1 MQIRTQDIA
10 EKSFDVIIVGGGISG
25 AWLSLHCAQN
35 NLKTLLLEQ
44 QDYASQ
50 TSSASSKLLHGGIR
64 YLQQMQFGKVRES
77 ALERAEFMY
86 AAPHLSTAVPFI
98 VPTYPDFK
106 RSKFFLNCGMLA
118 YKTLCIGENKVI
130 DSKEQVL
137 PGSTSISKEQ
147 LNKLVDLG
155 DEPHTG
161 GVVFYE
167 QHMLDSERMVLAI
180 LRTAQQHGAT
190 TLNYASVEGFLGDA
204 CNVTGVKVRDQLSG
218 ETCEISSK
226 LVINAA
232 GPWIDDLNNNLSH
245 AADAPR
251 ISGFAVGSH
260 LVTRKLSNHAIA
272 LTTNY
277 QSDAKIDRGGRH
289 VFVIP
294 WRDQS
299 LIGTSYEET
308 EQPEKDMS
316 VTTSQIEQLLDAV
329 NQNIPTANL
338 TSKDIVAAYSGLYP
352 LNTDDIQTSVYQ
364 GTGEYRIID
373 HKQTNGVSGLIT
385 ALGAKFTTARKL
397 SELSLKLVEKKLG
410 VKLKAKRCKLIGADY
425 QSQQALLLNAID
437 KHKQQLSEVTIS
449 HLCSLY
455 GSEVDEFIELVSKYA
470 DWDKPLSSN
479 FSDIAGQV
487 IWAIEKE
494 QATNLQ
500 DIVFRRTSLALLG
513 IDQQGIDSIIGVMS
527 KQLNWS
533 EVEQNNQRQQYQQRI
548 AKNQAAIAELSN
560 G

>member
-1 MQIRTQDIA
+1 MHRNFQDIA
-10 EKSFDVIIVGGGISG
+10 EQSFDVIIVGGGISG

-35 NLKTLLLEQ
+35 GLKTLLLEQ

-118 YKTLCIGENKVI
+118 YRTLCIGENKVI
-130 DSKEQVL
+130 NSKEQTL
-137 PGSTSISKEQ
+137 PKSASISKTELNQ
-147 LNKLVDLG
+147 LIDL
-155 DEPHTG
+155 ENELHTG

-180 LRTAQQHGAT
+180 LRTAQKLGAT

-204 CNVTGVKVRDQLSG
+204 CNVTGVKVRDQLTQQSF
-218 ETCEISSK
+218 EVPSK

-232 GPWIDDLNNNLSH
+232 GPWIDDLNQNLSY
-245 AADAPR
+245 AEDAPR

-260 LVTRKLSNHAIA
+260 LVTRKLSDHAIA
-272 LTTNY
+272 LTTEH

-289 VFVIP
+289 IFIIP
-294 WRDQS
+294 WRDKS

-308 EQPEKDMS
+308 DSPKKDMT
-316 VTTSQIEQLLDAV
+316 VTSTQVKQLLDAV
-329 NQNIPTANL
+329 NQSLPSAKL
-338 TSKDIVAAYSGLYP
+338 KADDIVAAYSGLYP

-397 SELSLKLVEKKLG
+397 SELSLKLVSKKLKRE
-410 VKLKAKRCKLIGADY
+410 VKATRCKLVGADY
-425 QSQQALLLNAID
+425 QGQVTLLKQAQQ
-437 KHKQQLSEVTIS
+437 QYQLKLSNQSIE
-449 HLCSLY
+449 HLCALY
-455 GSEVDEFIELVSKYA
+455 GNEINDFIDTVSSYPNWGSQISE
-470 DWDKPLSSN
+470 N
-479 FSDIAGQV
+479 FPDIVGQ
-487 IWAIEKE
+487 IFWAIEKE
-494 QATNLQ
+494 QALTLS
-500 DIVFRRTSLALLG
+500 DFLYRRSSLALLG
-513 IDQQGIDSIIGVMS
+513 IDQTAVESVLDIMAKV
-527 KQLNWS
+527 LNWS
-533 EVEQNNQRQQYQQRI
+533 ESEKQQQLQAYQQRV
-548 AKNQAAIAELSN
+548 NQNKVAISELSN
-560 G
+560 A